1 MEHYVLQGGSS
12 KSWSFVL
19 SYLLTK
25 NKGLGQT
32 CIRWDNCSSTR
43 SAASSSWVCLYT
55 VSLVV
60 KLTLLQLSGAEDAG
74 LLAIGTILY
83 NVVDSPVG
91 ILPVSHVD
99 PSKDHLEDAW
109 TTEKYGAATVDH
121 ELYKSKKPLYD
132 PQAMAG
138 MPIGIQV
145 VGRKYEDEKVIAM
158 MRILDQALGSERGFG
173 PGILS
178 ARLRASKDS

>member
-1 MEHYVLQGGSS
+1 M
-12 KSWSFVL
+12 
-19 SYLLTK
+19 
-25 NKGLGQT
+25 
-32 CIRWDNCSSTR
+32 
-43 SAASSSWVCLYT
+43 
-55 VSLVV
+55 V
-60 KLTLLQLSGAEDAG
+60 KLTTLQLSGAEDVG

-91 ILPVSHVD
+91 VLPVSHVD
-99 PSKDHLEDAW
+99 PFKDYLEDAW
-109 TTEKYGAATVDH
+109 TTEKYGAVTVDH

-145 VGRKYEDEKVIAM
+145 VGRKFEDEKVIAM